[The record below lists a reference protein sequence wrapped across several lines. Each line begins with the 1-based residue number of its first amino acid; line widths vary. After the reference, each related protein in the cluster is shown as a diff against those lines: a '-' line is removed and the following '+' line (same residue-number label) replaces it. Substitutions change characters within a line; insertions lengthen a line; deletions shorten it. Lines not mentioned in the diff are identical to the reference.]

1 MPSTARTVL
10 TMPSTPSRQH
20 YEGLEA
26 LRREHRE
33 ELKVRL
39 EELRASLTPVHAGEV
54 NDIEALCDT
63 SSSAGVWAAMVE
75 ITSRKLQDVERALGR
90 LQRGRYGR
98 CSDCGAEVSAA
109 RLRAMPYAERCRDCQ
124 ELADAGRNVL
134 AA

>member
-1 MPSTARTVL
+1 M
-10 TMPSTPSRQH
+10 
-20 YEGLEA
+20 
-26 LRREHRE
+26 
-33 ELKVRL
+33 
-39 EELRASLTPVHAGEV
+39 
-54 NDIEALCDT
+54 NDIEALCET

-90 LQRGRYGR
+90 LQRHGR